1 MAKSSA
7 LKPVLLKRMQLKPAM
22 AFVWLF
28 VAVIA
33 SNANAAER
41 RDPTRPG
48 WQPASAESTSNKPAP
63 QLLTAIV
70 IGPGGRRAL
79 IGERY
84 LQVGDR
90 VGDARL
96 VRIDFD
102 FVVLQSAAGERIV
115 RLTPVLESRSAT
127 KVNGS

>member
-1 MAKSSA
+1 MVKSLLACVA
-7 LKPVLLKRMQLKPAM
+7 LVVLSLGNTAT
-22 AFVWLF
+22 
-28 VAVIA
+28 
-33 SNANAAER
+33 AAER

-48 WQPASAESTSNKPAP
+48 WQPASTEPAANKPSP

-70 IGPGGRRAL
+70 IGPAGKRAL
-79 IGERY
+79 IGDRY

-102 FVVLQSAAGERIV
+102 FIVLHSAAGERIV

>member
-1 MAKSSA
+1 MAKRSV
-7 LKPVLLKRMQLKPAM
+7 LKSQLMRPAFCKPAL
-22 AFVWLF
+22 AFAWLF
-28 VAVIA
+28 VAA
-33 SNANAAER
+33 MGSSANAAER

-48 WQPASAESTSNKPAP
+48 WQPASADSASNKPAP

-102 FVVLQSAAGERIV
+102 FIVLQSAAGERIV